1 MKVDLKAI
9 LNKQKA
15 LEKPIIEKKKI
26 KVHKLIFDE
35 KNVTNP
41 DKSFDIFERQV
52 TQIVSKKEKVE
63 PSSFFGELNAL
74 FNKFLETNQIDKI
87 NKNGTKFAE
96 KLVGLGDGRLAAI
109 IYSLLI
115 KANEGNQELVERFAI
130 NGLAIA
136 KRFNDP
142 VHIMA
147 RCENLRKI
155 YNVTSPQSEKM
166 LKILYEE
173 KRALNSITKNY
184 ESAKNRFQTISKEM
198 KPVENYQIMQGAI
211 QIQIA
216 KILRNTN
223 KNAAIIEL
231 NSAYDLLKSVGKGK
245 YTKEIEKLLD
255 DINKTQI

>member
-1 MKVDLKAI
+1 
-9 LNKQKA
+9 
-15 LEKPIIEKKKI
+15 
-26 KVHKLIFDE
+26 
-35 KNVTNP
+35 
-41 DKSFDIFERQV
+41 
-52 TQIVSKKEKVE
+52 
-63 PSSFFGELNAL
+63 
-74 FNKFLETNQIDKI
+74 
-87 NKNGTKFAE
+87 
-96 KLVGLGDGRLAAI
+96 
-109 IYSLLI
+109 
-115 KANEGNQELVERFAI
+115 
-130 NGLAIA
+130 
-136 KRFNDP
+136 
-142 VHIMA
+142 MA